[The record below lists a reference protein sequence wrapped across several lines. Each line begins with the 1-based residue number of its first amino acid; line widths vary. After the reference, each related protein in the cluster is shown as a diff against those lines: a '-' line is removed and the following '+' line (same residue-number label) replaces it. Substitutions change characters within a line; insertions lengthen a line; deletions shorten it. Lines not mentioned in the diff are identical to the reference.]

1 MATLSSTTWITT
13 TALTALTEEHGDQG
27 GGQDTTVQLH
37 STSPDVQSYQSALA
51 AALIHYPIS
60 LDISAFALVCSAAVI
75 FL

>member
-1 MATLSSTTWITT
+1 MWITMATFNFQ
-13 TALTALTEEHGDQG
+13 ERGDLG

-60 LDISAFALVCSAAVI
+60 LDISAFTLVCSAAVI